1 MPRARRLTENE
12 RLSIARER
20 AEGVP
25 VQELATR
32 YGVSRVSIY
41 NAANHGTDR
50 QAANASRSRVIGVR
64 VSDRDLRGFDAALAR
79 RGIAHRSDAMRCLM
93 LAANDILR
101 PDEAMTEELRA
112 MSAALNRVGNN
123 VNQVA
128 RRLNEAKL
136 RGERP
141 PYTAASHAEIREL
154 AGLVFDMADQ
164 IQELFRARRR
174 ALDLEVT
181 KALAGLMPQESARES
196 DHGAD

>member
-12 RLSIARER
+12 RLSIAKAR

-25 VQELATR
+25 VCELATR

-41 NAANHGTDR
+41 NASNHGTER
-50 QAANASRSRVIGVR
+50 QEANVSRSRVIGIR
-64 VSDRDLRGFDAALAR
+64 VSSRDLRGFDAALGR
-79 RGIAHRSDAMRCLM
+79 RGIAHRSDAMRRLM
-93 LAANDILR
+93 LAADDILR
-101 PDEAMTEELRA
+101 PDEEMTEELRT

-128 RRLNEAKL
+128 RRLNEAKV

-154 AGLVFDMADQ
+154 AGLIFELADQ
-164 IQELFRARRR
+164 IQQLFRARRR
-174 ALDLEVT
+174 ALDLDVT
-181 KALAGLMPQESARES
+181 KALAGLAPRGQNGS
-196 DHGAD
+196 D